1 MWGLFSSCISED
13 YSNCS
18 NRYVVDLSYTGDGKD
33 EIFPDKINNVRMYI
47 FDEVNSCIYQTQLT
61 DQEVKAQRTLLPP
74 MEEGFCRV
82 TVDHYK
88 NGRVLIKAADRPG
101 FVKQGEILPKGT
113 VLQIIALPDA
123 GYGIGAVNVVSET
136 AIHTDDGRM
145 LTVTLEESCS
155 VGVLFGE
162 LSSAQSAAE

>member
-1 MWGLFSSCISED
+1 
-13 YSNCS
+13 
-18 NRYVVDLSYTGDGKD
+18 
-33 EIFPDKINNVRMYI
+33 
-47 FDEVNSCIYQTQLT
+47 
-61 DQEVKAQRTLLPP
+61 
-74 MEEGFCRV
+74 
-82 TVDHYK
+82 
-88 NGRVLIKAADRPG
+88 
-101 FVKQGEILPKGT
+101 
-113 VLQIIALPDA
+113 LPDA

>member
-1 MWGLFSSCISED
+1 MRSSRIYVFLLLMWGLFSSCISED

-74 MEEGFCRV
+74 MEEGDYRIVFLGNPHSTEV
-82 TVDHYK
+82 
-88 NGRVLIKAADRPG
+88 
-101 FVKQGEILPKGT
+101 
-113 VLQIIALPDA
+113 
-123 GYGIGAVNVVSET
+123 
-136 AIHTDDGRM
+136 
-145 LTVTLEESCS
+145 
-155 VGVLFGE
+155 
-162 LSSAQSAAE
+162 